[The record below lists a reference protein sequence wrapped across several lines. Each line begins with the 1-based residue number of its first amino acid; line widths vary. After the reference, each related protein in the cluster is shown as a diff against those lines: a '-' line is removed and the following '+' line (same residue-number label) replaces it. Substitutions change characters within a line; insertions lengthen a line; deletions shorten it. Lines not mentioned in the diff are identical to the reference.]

1 MLAHQAGID
10 NLNWLSV
17 WSARTVYIF
26 YFEFPTKMIVNKNIS
41 STQKF
46 ARNKFKKMRDRKLYL
61 VVISGAFVIPIK
73 SLTAKGSLISKSLSF
88 TLTKIPPKRCQITP
102 LSPFTYRKDAQDSD
116 LALLFG
122 RFELSEIIP
131 PLIQQC
137 FEVWSRVSN

>member
-73 SLTAKGSLISKSLSF
+73 SLTAKGSLISKSLS
-88 TLTKIPPKRCQITP
+88 LWLKSPPKGAKSLP
-102 LSPFTYRKDAQDSD
+102 WAHSPIEKMLRIVIWHFCLGD
-116 LALLFG
+116 LNFLRLYH
-122 RFELSEIIP
+122 L
-131 PLIQQC
+131 
-137 FEVWSRVSN
+137 